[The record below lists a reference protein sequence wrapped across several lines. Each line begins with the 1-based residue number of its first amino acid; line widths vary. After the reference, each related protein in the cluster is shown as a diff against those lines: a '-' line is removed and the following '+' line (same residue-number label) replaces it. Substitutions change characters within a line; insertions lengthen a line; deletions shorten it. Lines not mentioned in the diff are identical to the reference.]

1 MKLVSLE
8 NLQYF
13 GSKVNELLDTKVAKV
28 DGYSLTKNDL
38 TDALKANYDA
48 AYAYSQEDH
57 APVDAEK
64 NVIVGVKVNG
74 VDLAVDGERKVD
86 VAVPTALSQLSE
98 DDTHKVATAE
108 QLTQI
113 GTNKTDLATL
123 KADGGE
129 GSIKKMISDA
139 INTFATEITE
149 DGTINTYKEVIDWIA
164 THGAEFAELVG
175 EVDNK
180 VDKVAGKGLSTNDIT
195 DELKANYDA
204 AYTHSTVVTGNPH
217 GVTASDLGLAKVEN
231 KTASEILDE
240 IDDTLIVEKLG
251 YTPLDSATL
260 EKATADKDGLLSK
273 EDFSKLASLEIPTE
287 AEMKAAIDAIFA

>member
-13 GSKVNELLDTKVAKV
+13 GSKVNEKLSDKVDKV
-28 DGYSLTKNDL
+28 DGYALSKNDL
-38 TDALKANYDA
+38 SDALKANYDA

-74 VDLAVDGERKVD
+74 TDLVVDSDRKVD
-86 VAVPTALSQLSE
+86 VTVPTALSQLSE

-108 QLTQI
+108 QLAQI
-113 GTNKTDLATL
+113 GTNKSDLSTL

-129 GSIKKMISDA
+129 GSIKKMIADA

-180 VDKVAGKGLSTNDIT
+180 VDKVAGKGLSTNDVT

-204 AYTHSTVVTGNPH
+204 AYTHSTVVEGNPH
-217 GVTASDLGLAKVEN
+217 NVTASDLGLGKVQN
-231 KTASEILDE
+231 KTSTEILDE
-240 IDDTLIVEKLG
+240 IDDALIVDKLG
-251 YTPLDSATL
+251 YTPLDSASL
-260 EKATADKDGLLSK
+260 EKATAEKDGLLSK
-273 EDFSKLASLEIPTE
+273 EDFSKLAGLVIPTE
-287 AEMKAAIDAIFA
+287 AEMKEAIDAIFA

>member
-38 TDALKANYDA
+38 TDDLKANYDA
-48 AYAYSQEDH
+48 AYAYSQENH

-86 VAVPTALSQLSE
+86 VSVPTALSQLSE

-113 GTNKTDLATL
+113 GTNKTDIGVL

-129 GSIKKMISDA
+129 GSIKKMIADA

-175 EVDNK
+175 EVENK
-180 VDKVAGKGLSTNDIT
+180 VDKIAGKGLSTNDVT

-204 AYTHSTVVTGNPH
+204 AYAHSQVVEGNPH
-217 GVTASDLGLAKVEN
+217 NVTATDLGLGKVQN
-231 KTASEILDE
+231 KTSAEILDE
-240 IDDTLIVEKLG
+240 IDDALIVDKLG
-251 YTPLDSATL
+251 YTPLDSANL
-260 EKATADKDGLLSK
+260 EKASATKDGLLSK

>member
-13 GSKVNELLDTKVAKV
+13 GSKVNELLGEKV
-28 DGYSLTKNDL
+28 DKVEGYGLSKNDL

-74 VDLAVDGERKVD
+74 EDLVVDSDRKVD

-98 DDTHKVATAE
+98 DDTHKVATVE

-164 THGAEFAELVG
+164 THGAEFAALVG

-180 VDKVAGKGLSTNDIT
+180 VDKIAGKGLSTNDVT

-204 AYTHSTVVTGNPH
+204 AYAHSVITEGNPH
-217 GVTASDLGLAKVEN
+217 NVTKAEVGLGNVEN
-231 KTASEILDE
+231 KDSETIRGE
-240 IDDTLIVEKLG
+240 ITSKNVTDALG
-251 YTPLDSATL
+251 FTPLDSASL
-260 EKATADKDGLLSK
+260 DKATAEHDGLLSK

>member
-28 DGYSLTKNDL
+28 EGYGLSKNDF
-38 TDALKANYDA
+38 TDALKTK
-48 AYAYSQEDH
+48 
-57 APVDAEK
+57 VDGIAEGAQV
-64 NVIVGVKVNG
+64 NVIETVKVNG
-74 VDLAVDGERKVD
+74 EALEVSDKAVDVTVPTKLSDLA
-86 VAVPTALSQLSE
+86 E
-98 DDTHKVATAE
+98 DDTHKVATAA
-108 QLTQI
+108 QLAQI
-113 GTNKTDLATL
+113 ATNKSDLDVL

-129 GSIKKMISDA
+129 GSISKAIADA

-175 EVDNK
+175 EVDKK

-204 AYTHSTVVTGNPH
+204 AYTHSTVVEGNPH
-217 GVTASDLGLAKVEN
+217 NVTKAEVGLGNVEN
-231 KTASEILDE
+231 KSSETIRSEITSANVTDA
-240 IDDTLIVEKLG
+240 LG
-251 YTPLDSATL
+251 YTPLDSASL
-260 EKATADKDGLLSK
+260 EKATAEKDGLFSK
-273 EDFSKLASLEIPTE
+273 EDFSKLASIEIPTE

>member
-13 GSKVNELLDTKVAKV
+13 GSKVNEKLADKVDKV
-28 DGYSLTKNDL
+28 DGYGLSKNDL
-38 TDALKANYDA
+38 TDALKSNYDA

-74 VDLAVDGERKVD
+74 SDLVVDSDRKVD
-86 VAVPTALSQLSE
+86 VTVPTKLSDLAE
-98 DDTHKVATAE
+98 DDTHKVATAA

-113 GTNKTDLATL
+113 ATNASDISVL

-129 GSIKKMISDA
+129 GSIKASIDAA
-139 INTFATEITE
+139 INTFATQITE

-164 THGAEFAELVG
+164 THGSEFAALVG

-180 VDKVAGKGLSTNDIT
+180 VDKIAGMGLSTNDLT
-195 DELKANYDA
+195 AELKANYDA
-204 AYTHSTVVTGNPH
+204 AYTHSQVVEGNPH
-217 GVTASDLGLAKVEN
+217 NVTKAEVGLGNVEN
-231 KTASEILDE
+231 KDSETIRGE
-240 IDDTLIVEKLG
+240 ITSKNVTDALG
-251 YTPLDSATL
+251 YTPLDSASL
-260 EKATADKDGLLSK
+260 EKATAEKDGLLSK
-273 EDFSKLASLEIPTE
+273 EDFSKLASIEIPTE

>member
-28 DGYSLTKNDL
+28 EGYGLSKNDF
-38 TDALKANYDA
+38 TDALKTK
-48 AYAYSQEDH
+48 
-57 APVDAEK
+57 VDGIAEGAQV
-64 NVIVGVKVNG
+64 NVIEKVKVNG
-74 VDLAVDGERKVD
+74 EELTVSDKAVDITVPTKLSDLA
-86 VAVPTALSQLSE
+86 E
-98 DDTHKVATAE
+98 DDTHKVATTE
-108 QLTQI
+108 QLAQI
-113 GTNKTDLATL
+113 ATNKTDLATL

-129 GSIKKMISDA
+129 GSIAKMISDA

-175 EVDNK
+175 EVDKK
-180 VDKVAGKGLSTNDIT
+180 VDKVAGKGLSTNDLT

-204 AYTHSTVVTGNPH
+204 AYAHSQVTEGNPH
-217 GVTASDLGLAKVEN
+217 NVTKAEVGLGNVEN
-231 KTASEILDE
+231 KSSETIRGELTSDNVT
-240 IDDTLIVEKLG
+240 DALG
-251 YTPLDSATL
+251 FMPLDAADFT
-260 EKATADKDGLLSK
+260 KATADKDGLMSK
-273 EDFSKLASLEIPTE
+273 EDFSKLASIEIPTE